1 MNSILKYFISLTLLW
16 FWSQLI
22 FSSIEFDKKVCDVMI
37 DNYLSLQDRNNL
49 LAYDDKILD
58 KSFNL
63 SSLRN
68 YSKDIESDSQIV
80 ASEKEKKRF
89 PERLDLYTES
99 PFFRVASIG
108 LPLVA
113 YSLIIKSSDD
123 YFRDLRNDYTPRF
136 RYTYDDYLQYA
147 PAGLMLGL
155 KAFGVEGRSS
165 WCRMLVSDAFSAALM
180 ATTVNVLK
188 YSVKRN
194 RPDDSTKNSFPS
206 GHTATAFMTATMLHK
221 EYGMTKSYWYSAA
234 GYIMATATGISRQL
248 NNKHWVSDI
257 VFGATVGIMATEF
270 GYLLADLIFKNKGLL
285 NKARPYAGY
294 DENANPS
301 FIGLNL
307 GNSFMLK
314 RSSYATRENVKVKSG
329 CHASLEGAYFRN
341 KSFGV
346 GGRLTTATARV
357 FKDDML
363 IDDSFD
369 IYSFQ
374 VGPYYSLPLSKYWLI
389 GANVLA
395 GLANVPDYNEDF
407 VNSGRNGAWLI
418 GAGTSF
424 AFMPNKNLSLKCL
437 IDYSYTIPFVKTPII
452 CNNIRSISGGVGFVF

>member
-147 PAGLMLGL
+147 PAGLMLG
-155 KAFGVEGRSS
+155 RSGE
-165 WCRMLVSDAFSAALM
+165 RRV
-180 ATTVNVLK
+180 
-188 YSVKRN
+188 
-194 RPDDSTKNSFPS
+194 
-206 GHTATAFMTATMLHK
+206 GK
-221 EYGMTKSYWYSAA
+221 E
-234 GYIMATATGISRQL
+234 
-248 NNKHWVSDI
+248 
-257 VFGATVGIMATEF
+257 
-270 GYLLADLIFKNKGLL
+270 
-285 NKARPYAGY
+285 
-294 DENANPS
+294 
-301 FIGLNL
+301 
-307 GNSFMLK
+307 
-314 RSSYATRENVKVKSG
+314 
-329 CHASLEGAYFRN
+329 C
-341 KSFGV
+341 
-346 GGRLTTATARV
+346 
-357 FKDDML
+357 
-363 IDDSFD
+363 
-369 IYSFQ
+369 
-374 VGPYYSLPLSKYWLI
+374 
-389 GANVLA
+389 
-395 GLANVPDYNEDF
+395 
-407 VNSGRNGAWLI
+407 
-418 GAGTSF
+418 
-424 AFMPNKNLSLKCL
+424 
-437 IDYSYTIPFVKTPII
+437 
-452 CNNIRSISGGVGFVF
+452 